1 MLYAKNPLTLAF
13 HLCSDFIL
21 ETLIIGKSMFRRRS
35 LISQFDKNISVMLYW
50 WLQENNF
57 TDAFYNFKNRIL
69 ILKLLIREPWR
80 VFLELFSPLFR
91 PLVYILITYAAYRLY
106 ASKSAADMC
115 CCVTLVLL
123 LRLYTLKRYLYRQS
137 LILVIPLRFKRRHY
151 FFGY

>member
-91 PLVYILITYAAYRLY
+91 PLVSYQFTYLLHMLRIGSMLRNQLLTCVVVLHLSFYSGFTHSKDTYI
-106 ASKSAADMC
+106 DN
-115 CCVTLVLL
+115 
-123 LRLYTLKRYLYRQS
+123 
-137 LILVIPLRFKRRHY
+137 H
-151 FFGY
+151 